1 MDAGH
6 PVPTDPEQ
14 ARDIDER
21 LRRLVSLPDDE
32 IDLAEAALLVSTH
45 QYPELDIPANLARIA
60 AMSRDLES
68 RIGPQAPVTERI
80 AALNQYLFD
89 ELGFGPNAE
98 NYYDPRN
105 SCLNDVIERRLGI
118 PITLSLL
125 YIEVGRRIGLPL
137 QGVSFPGHFLV
148 KCAVEDGTIILD
160 PYAAGSSLGMADL
173 QNRLREVR
181 GGEVSRAIVSSL
193 LVAAEKRDI
202 ILRLLRNLKA
212 IYLRAQQLTLA
223 LPIMHWIVIV
233 APEQVPELRDRGMI
247 YQELDCFRAAIAD
260 FQRYLE
266 LFPNCDDA
274 EDIRTRMIELQRSA
288 ARLN

>member
-1 MDAGH
+1 MDAAH
-6 PVPTDPEQ
+6 PLPADPGQ
-14 ARDIDER
+14 PHAVDAR
-21 LRRLVSLPDDE
+21 LRRLVSLPDDQ
-32 IDLAEAALLVSTH
+32 IDLAEAALLVATH
-45 QYPELDIPANLARIA
+45 QYPELDIAANLARIA
-60 AMSRDLES
+60 AMAGELEA
-68 RIGPQAPVTERI
+68 RIEPQAPVTQRI
-80 AALNQYLFD
+80 GALNHYLFD
-89 ELGFGPNAE
+89 ELGFRPNAE

-125 YIEVGRRIGLPL
+125 YMEVGRRIGLPL

-148 KCAVEDGTIILD
+148 KCAVEDGTIVLD
-160 PYAAGSSLGMADL
+160 PYAAGTSLGMADL

-193 LVAAEKRDI
+193 LVAAEKREI

-212 IYLRAQQLTLA
+212 IYLRAQQLALA
-223 LPIMHWIVIV
+223 LPIMDWIVIV

-274 EDIRTRMIELQRSA
+274 EDIRGRMVELQRNA

>member
-1 MDAGH
+1 MDAAH
-6 PVPTDPEQ
+6 PVPSDPEQ
-14 ARDIDER
+14 ARAVDAR
-21 LRRLVSLPDDE
+21 LQRLVSLPE
-32 IDLAEAALLVSTH
+32 EQIDLAEAALLVATH

-60 AMSRDLES
+60 AMAGELAA
-68 RIGPQAPVTERI
+68 RIEPQATVTQRI
-80 AALNQYLFD
+80 SALNHYLFD

-125 YIEVGRRIGLPL
+125 YIEVGTRIGLPL

-148 KCAVEDGTIILD
+148 KCAVEEGTVILD
-160 PYAAGSSLGMADL
+160 PYAAGASLGMADL

-193 LVAAEKRDI
+193 LVAAEKREI

-223 LPIMHWIVIV
+223 LPIMDWIVIV

-274 EDIRTRMIELQRSA
+274 EDIRGRMVELQRSA